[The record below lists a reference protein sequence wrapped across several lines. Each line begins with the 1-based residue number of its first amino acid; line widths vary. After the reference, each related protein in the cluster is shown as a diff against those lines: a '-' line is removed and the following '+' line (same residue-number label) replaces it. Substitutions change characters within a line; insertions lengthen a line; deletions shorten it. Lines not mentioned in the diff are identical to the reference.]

1 MSEFDQ
7 EILKFIICPKSGK
20 KLFLNKKTQTQST
33 SDKKNVYQ
41 IVNGIPILK

>member
-1 MSEFDQ
+1 MPEFDQ

-20 KLFLNKKTQTQST
+20 KLFLNKKNQTLFT
-33 SDKKNVYQ
+33 EDKKNVYK